1 MASTDDSDELAKI
14 QDQLD
19 ELTAV
24 IAYDAGL
31 PVSQTTGGPPSVE
44 TSLDSWVHS
53 KSGQEGT
60 VYLIDPDDG
69 SVTSEAYEL
78 INIDESGWV
87 RCRDDADDSATVSYP
102 PHRVQRIE
110 Q

>member
-1 MASTDDSDELAKI
+1 MASTDDSDELATI

-24 IAYDAGL
+24 LAYDAGL

-44 TSLDSWVHS
+44 TSLDSWVNS
-53 KSGQEGT
+53 KSGQAGT
-60 VYLIDPDDG
+60 VYLVDPDDG
-69 SVTSEAYEL
+69 SVSSEEYDL

-87 RCRDDADDSATVSYP
+87 RCRNETDESATVSYP
-102 PHRVQRIE
+102 PHRVRRIE